1 MKYKILQV
9 SITLIFIVLA
19 TSCKSKQ
26 VISKENGIEVNEAF
40 KKVYNATQQAL
51 SETENKNLKL
61 ESIDLAFET
70 SIANETSVGLKLW
83 VVSGKYVKSKS
94 KSQKVTYSFGRDEN
108 VTKALHEYPKIKY
121 FKDYLI
127 TVINSAMGVETIDS
141 FGLKEMEVEVD
152 FTLKKSGEGSAEVEL
167 LPITPNASFNREKEA
182 VHTITL
188 KFAKK

>member
-9 SITLIFIVLA
+9 SISLIFIVLA

-83 VVSGKYVKSKS
+83 VVSGKYVRSKS
-94 KSQKVTYSFGRDEN
+94 KSQKVTYSFGRDES
-108 VTKALHEYPKIKY
+108 VTKALHEDPKIKY

-127 TVINSAMGVETIDS
+127 TVINSAKGLESIDS
-141 FGLKEMEVEVD
+141 FGLKEMEVEVE